1 MVCLTGVI
9 PVKEE
14 TPPSSI
20 PGGSDSIKLVSTIEK
35 LHCFLVKKV
44 INKKKKKKKLIAVT
58 IQSESKLYTVHLYS

>member
-35 LHCFLVKKV
+35 LHCFVVNKV
-44 INKKKKKKKLIAVT
+44 I
-58 IQSESKLYTVHLYS
+58 H